1 LPFFTTWNNNNIA
14 PAIATCLENPDL
26 IQFRSMAKYFTYNDQ
41 EISVGDTIR
50 VHFKISEDEG
60 KIQTQA
66 FEGLVIGIDNRESNK
81 SVTVRKIASDNIGVE
96 RIFPL
101 QSPYVISLELKRKGD
116 VRRAKLNYLR
126 GRVGRGATKVK
137 ESFENAATQVPDV
150 APKTVSTKGAPRTQA
165 AKAAAK
171 AVPKTAVKTAPKAK

>member
-1 LPFFTTWNNNNIA
+1 
-14 PAIATCLENPDL
+14 
-26 IQFRSMAKYFTYNDQ
+26 MAKYFTYNDQ

-50 VHFKISEDEG
+50 VHFKISEEDG

-66 FEGLVIGIDNRESNK
+66 FEGLVIGVDNRESNK

-101 QSPYVISLELKRKGD
+101 QSPYVIKLELKRKGD

-137 ESFENAATQVPDV
+137 ESFENATTVAPVV
-150 APKTVSTKGAPRTQA
+150 APKTASTKGAPRTKA

-171 AVPKTAVKTAPKAK
+171 TAPKTAVKTASKTK

>member
-1 LPFFTTWNNNNIA
+1 
-14 PAIATCLENPDL
+14 
-26 IQFRSMAKYFTYNDQ
+26 MAKYFTYNNQ

-50 VHFKISEDEG
+50 VHMKISEEDG

-66 FEGLVIGIDNRESNK
+66 FEGLVIGVDNRESNK

-101 QSPYVISLELKRKGD
+101 QSPYVVNLELKRKGD
-116 VRRAKLNYLR
+116 VRRAKLGYLR

-137 ESFENAATQVPDV
+137 ESFDNVETV
-150 APKTVSTKGAPRTQA
+150 APGTTQKTVSTKGAPRTQA

-171 AVPKTAVKTAPKAK
+171 TAATKSSAKVAPKTK

>member
-1 LPFFTTWNNNNIA
+1 
-14 PAIATCLENPDL
+14 
-26 IQFRSMAKYFTYNDQ
+26 MAKYFTYNDQ

-50 VHFKISEDEG
+50 VHVKISEEDG

-66 FEGLVIGIDNRESNK
+66 FEGLVIGVDNRESNK

-101 QSPYVISLELKRKGD
+101 QSPYVIKLELKRKGD

-126 GRVGRGATKVK
+126 KRVGRGATK
-137 ESFENAATQVPDV
+137 
-150 APKTVSTKGAPRTQA
+150 
-165 AKAAAK
+165 
-171 AVPKTAVKTAPKAK
+171 